1 MFFDTVILLIR
12 LSKIE
17 ALIEVFDNLMIS
29 SASVCLFVLSV
40 LENDWG
46 TCFLSCHILKALVNV
61 FFLYIFVFLESGKVA
76 RKV

>member
-1 MFFDTVILLIR
+1 
-12 LSKIE
+12 
-17 ALIEVFDNLMIS
+17 MIS

-61 FFLYIFVFLESGKVA
+61 FFFIYICLFGEWEGGKENLNCGRLPLQLTVYVA
-76 RKV
+76 F